1 MREVQT
7 SSYFRNIQS
16 LRGVA
21 ALLVLTFH
29 VYAVEGKYFG
39 EHVVP
44 GILGAFGTCGVD
56 LFFVISGFV
65 MTSVTRLQF
74 GSREA
79 AVGFLKRRVMRI
91 YPLYWFYSL
100 IVFAVMLVMPQWVN
114 SSTGHHVEVVRSF
127 LLLPSATLPLLL
139 QGWTLVY
146 EMFFYVVFAVF
157 LASIT
162 ERQFTKALILW
173 AAVTCG
179 LAYLL
184 ETGRI
189 SGPSL
194 QIVGDPLVLEFISGC
209 FCALAWPAMRG
220 ARSFVL
226 LAAAAV
232 SIIVSAAIGRH
243 VGLDEIIHW
252 RAFYFGVPAFL
263 LVLGA
268 VSMEAHMR
276 VTAPR
281 VLRVLGDASY
291 SLYLSHVLVIS
302 AVGRIYARFALD
314 KFGPAIGTLLCI
326 VTAIVAGFLS
336 YRVVENPLND
346 LLKRISKR
354 SGTVSMAQLPK

>member
-1 MREVQT
+1 MSEFKT
-7 SSYFRNIQS
+7 DSYFRNIQS
-16 LRGVA
+16 LRAVA
-21 ALLVLTFH
+21 ALLVLAFH

-44 GILGAFGTCGVD
+44 KVLGAYGTCGVD

-65 MTSVTRLQF
+65 MTTVTRTQF
-74 GSREA
+74 GSREN

-114 SSTGHHVEVVRSF
+114 SSTGHHVEVLRSF

-146 EMFFYVVFAVF
+146 EMFFYVVFAAL
-157 LASIT
+157 LACIT
-162 ERQFTKALILW
+162 ERWLTVALIVW
-173 AAVTCG
+173 AAVTCS

-184 ETGRI
+184 EMGRI
-189 SGPSL
+189 SDPSIRL
-194 QIVGDPLVLEFISGC
+194 IGDPLVLEFIAGC
-209 FCALAWPAMRG
+209 FCAMAWPAMRG
-220 ARSFVL
+220 ARPFFL

-232 SIIVSAAIGRH
+232 SSLVSVAIGGR

-252 RAFYFGVPAFL
+252 RAFYFGLPAFF

-268 VSMEAHMR
+268 VSLEAHMR
-276 VTAPR
+276 VTASR

-302 AVGRIYARFALD
+302 AVGRVYARFALD

-326 VTAIVAGFLS
+326 VVAIFAGYFS
-336 YRVVENPLND
+336 YRVVEQPLND
-346 LLKRISKR
+346 LLKRIFKR
-354 SGTVSMAQLPK
+354 SEIISMAQSPK